1 MDKGYARGSSQK
13 IESKV
18 QEMSREDR
26 KVTVIKAKK
35 NLLGSPIKGKIGKR
49 KVAAYAR
56 VSTDSDE
63 QLNSYEAQ
71 ISYYTDYITHRSDW
85 EFAGIYTDEGISG
98 LNAKKREGF
107 QEMINDALDG
117 KIDLIITKS
126 VSRFARNTVDTLTY
140 VRQLK
145 EKKVEVYFEKE
156 NIYTLDSKGELLIT
170 IMSSLAQEESRS
182 ISENVTWGIRKQFSD
197 GKVMMPYKNVLG
209 FKKGVN
215 GLPEIIPEEAGIVRY
230 IYRLFMKGMTP
241 YGIARKL
248 EKEHILSPTGKEQW
262 YSSTVASILQNEKY
276 RGSALLQ
283 KKYTVD
289 FLTKKQKVNEGEV
302 QQYYIEDSH
311 PAIIEPEEF
320 DLVQAEY
327 ARRDNLTTDYSNS
340 TPYSTKLVCGDC
352 GTFYG
357 SKVWHSNTKY
367 KRTVWQCNN
376 KFKNEVKCSTPHL
389 NEAEIQDSFIRAL
402 SLLLTDKE
410 KLLVH
415 CRELKR
421 KLTDCSKEETRL
433 KELSQEMEIVAEIIS
448 RMVNEN
454 ATRALNQEDY
464 QKRYD
469 AHSFSWDTAKKQK
482 PLALVSK
489 RSPQTPLISQDDST
503 NSRPEGIGTG
513 QPAADVFTNI
523 LFNNAETGSVAG
535 VH

>member
-1 MDKGYARGSSQK
+1 
-13 IESKV
+13 
-18 QEMSREDR
+18 MSRGNR

-35 NLLGSPIKGKIGKR
+35 NLPGTSLKGKIGKR

-71 ISYYTDYITHRSDW
+71 ISYYTDYIKRRSDW
-85 EFAGIYTDEGISG
+85 EFVRIYTDEGISG

-107 QEMINDALDG
+107 QEMISDALNG

-140 VRQLK
+140 VRKLK
-145 EKKVEVYFEKE
+145 EKQVEVYFEKE

-197 GKVMMPYKNVLG
+197 GKVMMPYKSVLG
-209 FKKGVN
+209 FRKGEN
-215 GLPEIIPEEAGIVRY
+215 GLPEIVPEEAKIVRY
-230 IYRLFMKGMTP
+230 IYSLFMKGMTP
-241 YGIARKL
+241 YGIARRL
-248 EKEHILSPTGKEQW
+248 EEEKILSPTGKEKW
-262 YSSTVASILQNEKY
+262 YSSTVDSILQNEKY

-311 PAIIEPEEF
+311 PAIIEPDEF

-327 ARRDNLTTDYSNS
+327 ARRVNLETYYSNS
-340 TPYSTKLVCGDC
+340 TPYSCKLVCGDC
-352 GTFYG
+352 GAFYG

-367 KRTVWQCNN
+367 KRTVWQCND
-376 KFKNEVKCSTPHL
+376 KFKNEEKCSTPHL
-389 NEAEIQDSFIRAL
+389 YESEIQKSFVEAL
-402 SLLLTDKE
+402 SLLLADKE

-415 CRELKR
+415 CREVSNE
-421 KLTDCSKEETRL
+421 LTDCSEEETRL
-433 KELSQEMEIVAEIIS
+433 KELTQEMEVVAEIIS
-448 RMVNEN
+448 RIVNEN
-454 ATRALNQEDY
+454 STRALDQEDY

-469 AHSFSWDTAKKQK
+469 TQVERYE
-482 PLALVSK
+482 ALQAEFEELESAIEEK
-489 RSPQTPLISQDDST
+489 NHQSSSLSGFMFAIFDDDIL
-503 NSRPEGIGTG
+503 P
-513 QPAADVFTNI
+513 VKFTNM
-523 LFNNAETGSVAG
+523 LWMSTVDTVTVKNDNTMLYRFKDGSEISLPIPDRK
-535 VH
+535 

>member
-1 MDKGYARGSSQK
+1 VSRGS
-13 IESKV
+13 
-18 QEMSREDR
+18 R

-35 NLLGSPIKGKIGKR
+35 NLPGTSLKGKIGKR
-49 KVAAYAR
+49 KVVAYAR

-71 ISYYTDYITHRSDW
+71 ISYYTDYIKRRSDW
-85 EFAGIYTDEGISG
+85 EFVRIYTDEGISG

-107 QEMINDALDG
+107 QEMISDALDG

-140 VRQLK
+140 VRKLK
-145 EKKVEVYFEKE
+145 EKQVEVYFEKE

-197 GKVMMPYKNVLG
+197 GKVMMPYKSVLG
-209 FKKGVN
+209 FRKGEN
-215 GLPEIIPEEAGIVRY
+215 GLPEIVPEEAKIVRY

-241 YGIARKL
+241 YGIARRL
-248 EKEHILSPTGKEQW
+248 EEEKILSPTGKEKW

-327 ARRDNLTTDYSNS
+327 ARRENLETYYSNS
-340 TPYSTKLVCGDC
+340 TPYSCKLVCGDC

-367 KRTVWQCNN
+367 KRTVWQCND
-376 KFKNEVKCSTPHL
+376 KFKNEEKCGTPHL
-389 NEAEIQDSFIRAL
+389 YESEIQESFVEAL
-402 SLLLTDKE
+402 SLFLADKE

-415 CRELKR
+415 CRELR
-421 KLTDCSKEETRL
+421 NELTDCSEEETRL
-433 KELSQEMEIVAEIIS
+433 KELAQEMEVVAEIIS
-448 RMVNEN
+448 RIVNEN
-454 ATRALNQEDY
+454 ATRALDQEDY

-469 AHSFSWDTAKKQK
+469 TQVERYEALRAEFEELESAIEDKNHQSSILSGFMFAIFDDDILPVKFSNTLWMSTVDTVKVKNDNTLLYRFK
-482 PLALVSK
+482 DGSE
-489 RSPQTPLISQDDST
+489 ISLPIPD
-503 NSRPEGIGTG
+503 RK
-513 QPAADVFTNI
+513 
-523 LFNNAETGSVAG
+523 
-535 VH
+535 